1 MFYSSINE
9 NLPTTSYVKMI
20 DIWLLFNLMKPFV
33 DIMVQT
39 YVETMRVHPDEVEAD
54 KEDEVKADKEDII
67 SVSKSAWAR
76 EGKPGS
82 ADTLR
87 QGDYAG

>member
-54 KEDEVKADKEDII
+54 KEDII

-87 QGDYAG
+87 QGDYAV

>member
-39 YVETMRVHPDEVEAD
+39 YVETMRVHPDEVG
-54 KEDEVKADKEDII
+54 ADKEDII

-76 EGKPGS
+76 EGEPGS

>member
-54 KEDEVKADKEDII
+54 KEVII